1 MDQVISLVAR
11 FLDLFP
17 HTPGSD
23 PIVTPSTI
31 NNYVRMKIMP
41 APVKKKYTKIHL
53 AYLIMI
59 CTLKQSL
66 SISVVS
72 KIIPMNIP
80 EEEVKEIYDDFVMR
94 HRSLCRLCTEQVKQ
108 LAADV
113 FDPNR
118 RDDSSVKHLVVESA
132 IYSHL
137 YKLLTEKIVALS
149 IEPKPEQEPVPET
162 TVESVSKKSENE

>member
-1 MDQVISLVAR
+1 MAK

-41 APVKKKYTKIHL
+41 APVKKRYTRIHL

-66 SISVVS
+66 SISVVR
-72 KIIPMNIP
+72 PFR
-80 EEEVKEIYDDFVMR
+80 EIYDDFVMR

-108 LAADV
+108 LAVDV

-118 RDDSSVKHLVVESA
+118 KDDAAVKHLVVESA

-137 YKLLTEKIVALS
+137 YKLLTEKIVALA
-149 IEPKPEQEPVPET
+149 IEPKPEAEAEQTE
-162 TVESVSKKSENE
+162 